1 MGKGLTKFS
10 DAFRLPTNFVSLSPD
25 KQGTQGRGTILSRP
39 PFLFFHSFFSIPC
52 FQEVLKPHNQNA
64 IFIAP
69 WEDTIPH
76 HYDFFKRIPDFQE
89 RPLLLPDFFLIIHAV
104 GRLDIHLLISSA
116 RNEINLQGTSFRP
129 GSPIACVSINIS
141 HIHMPASDTQNVALP
156 YILLLLNF
164 VVFNNF

>member
-1 MGKGLTKFS
+1 MHKSCSLCIHGKGSHEIFGCLSASYKFRFLLPRQAG
-10 DAFRLPTNFVSLSPD
+10 DARSGHDSLPPTISLLPFIFLYPMFPGSPD
-25 KQGTQGRGTILSRP
+25 L
-39 PFLFFHSFFSIPC
+39 
-52 FQEVLKPHNQNA
+52 
-64 IFIAP
+64 
-69 WEDTIPH
+69 
-76 HYDFFKRIPDFQE
+76 QE
-89 RPLLLPDFFLIIHAV
+89 RPLLLPDFFLIIHTV

-129 GSPIACVSINIS
+129 GSPIACVSIDIS